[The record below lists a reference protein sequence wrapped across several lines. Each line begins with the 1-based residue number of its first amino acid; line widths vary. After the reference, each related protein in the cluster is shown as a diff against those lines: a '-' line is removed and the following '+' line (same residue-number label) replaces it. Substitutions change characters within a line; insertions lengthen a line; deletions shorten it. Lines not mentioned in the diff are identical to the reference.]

1 MLRVISYSHP
11 VFTNAGIRA
20 QARWREISGVNHTHY
35 CGAYWRWGFHED
47 GCWSGLRV
55 SEALGGRG
63 PGLGGV
69 VPAAI
74 GSAPGDAVPAPASL
88 GTIEPGAP
96 VAEPA

>member
-1 MLRVISYSHP
+1 M
-11 VFTNAGIRA
+11 RA
-20 QARWREISGVNHTHY
+20 QERWRQISGGGRTHF

-69 VPAAI
+69 VPATV
-74 GSAPGDAVPAPASL
+74 GRSPGEAETGGAVGELIP
-88 GTIEPGAP
+88 
-96 VAEPA
+96 EPA